1 MQRSLRVPKL
11 FPDYSFLFEVC
22 VHEAS
27 GLAAFA
33 NGEALVNKTDRAS
46 TFQELPD

>member
-1 MQRSLRVPKL
+1 MK
-11 FPDYSFLFEVC
+11 FP
-22 VHEAS
+22 S